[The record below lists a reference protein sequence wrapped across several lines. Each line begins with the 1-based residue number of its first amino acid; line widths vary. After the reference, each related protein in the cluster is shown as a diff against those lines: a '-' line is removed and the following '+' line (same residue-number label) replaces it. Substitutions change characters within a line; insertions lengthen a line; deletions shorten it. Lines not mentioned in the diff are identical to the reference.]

1 MLKNIKFEENGF
13 IYKAI
18 SFDKKNNALEVNQF
32 DKQDNFIKKTTLKMG
47 QIPKKVKKKLNPLK

>member
-18 SFDKKNNALEVNQF
+18 SFDKKNNSLEVNQF
-32 DKQDNFIKKTTLKMG
+32 DKQNNFVKKTTLKMA
-47 QIPKKVKKKLNPLK
+47 QIPKKIKQKLNPLK